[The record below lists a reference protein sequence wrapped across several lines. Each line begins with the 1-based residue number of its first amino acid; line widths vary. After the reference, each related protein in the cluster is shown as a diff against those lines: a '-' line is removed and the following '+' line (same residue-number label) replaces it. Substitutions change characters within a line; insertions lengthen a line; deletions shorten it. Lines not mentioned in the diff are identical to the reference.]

1 MKNKILKQ
9 RASAVQRYLSGEDPE
24 SICASLGKT
33 KPWLYKWVARHIPD
47 DPVWF
52 EDRSRRPLSS
62 PYRTSAEIER
72 IVEMVRLSLYNK
84 GLFCGNQAIQWEMID
99 M

>member
-1 MKNKILKQ
+1 MKKKRLKQQ
-9 RASAVQRYLSGEDPE
+9 RASAVQRYLAGEDPS

-33 KPWLYKWVARHIPD
+33 TRWLYKWLARYTPD
-47 DPVWF
+47 DPTCF

-62 PYRTSAEIER
+62 PLRTPAEIEK

-84 GLFCGNQAIQWEMID
+84 GLFCGD
-99 M
+99 